1 MLSMPPAIPTSI
13 CPTAIEFAI
22 LVIALRPD
30 AQARF
35 TVLKDVVV
43 GMPTWLAACKGGCTK
58 LVYVS
63 HAIRTAKTCHATG
76 FRAAEFGEYGADAY
90 IVYFRRI

>member
-43 GMPTWLAACKGGCTK
+43 GMPTWLAAMRPAFEPPSSASTVPIHISSIFAGSRLGN
-58 LVYVS
+58 LEIV
-63 HAIRTAKTCHATG
+63 ALRT
-76 FRAAEFGEYGADAY
+76 
-90 IVYFRRI
+90 

>member
-43 GMPTWLAACKGGCTK
+43 AFEPPSSASTVPMHMSSIFAGSRLGNLEIVA
-58 LVYVS
+58 L
-63 HAIRTAKTCHATG
+63 RT
-76 FRAAEFGEYGADAY
+76 
-90 IVYFRRI
+90 